1 MVIYNCFLCNFTTN
15 IKTNYNTHLNTKK
28 HNNNEQIHQASK
40 KEKSTKEHNSPK
52 KVAQKSTKLSQNV
65 NCDFCNL
72 KFKTKANMRRH
83 IKNYCKKMNESELI
97 VLDNKVNDIEY
108 ALKFQQNQHE
118 KEKKFLYKQIELLLG
133 KVGNTTIN
141 NTNNI
146 QLNNYG
152 NEDEIEKQAFYIAN
166 SFFSMLNK
174 PESITAIRLA
184 VSKHKDFWRKTLKYC
199 AEGNFLAMMEEY
211 VYMLKNCNSITS
223 TNETAELMQN
233 ILSVR
238 TSSVDVDLKNR
249 DSSYATQ
256 KMRAHYAVAYGEQK
270 MSTDAGSKRM
280 INIRDVFN
288 SPFRPFVLAST
299 SVGQEGLDFH
309 FYCRKIF
316 HWNLPHNAIDLE
328 QREGRINRFK
338 GLVIR
343 SKITDIVD
351 DDILLNAMSENSIS
365 IWNSIFEI
373 AKSLF
378 KEDKTGII
386 PFWYLDEGKNNLER
400 FVPIHKFS
408 KDQRKYEQLKVTLAL
423 YRMTFGQPRQEELIY
438 ALKNS
443 GLEDKDI
450 NKLRELLMI
459 NLSPMNRH

>member
-1 MVIYNCFLCNFTTN
+1 M
-15 IKTNYNTHLNTKK
+15 
-28 HNNNEQIHQASK
+28 
-40 KEKSTKEHNSPK
+40 
-52 KVAQKSTKLSQNV
+52 
-65 NCDFCNL
+65 
-72 KFKTKANMRRH
+72 
-83 IKNYCKKMNESELI
+83 
-97 VLDNKVNDIEY
+97 
-108 ALKFQQNQHE
+108 
-118 KEKKFLYKQIELLLG
+118 
-133 KVGNTTIN
+133 
-141 NTNNI
+141 
-146 QLNNYG
+146 
-152 NEDEIEKQAFYIAN
+152 
-166 SFFSMLNK
+166 
-174 PESITAIRLA
+174 
-184 VSKHKDFWRKTLKYC
+184 LKYC

-238 TSSVDVDLKNR
+238 TSSIDVDLKNR

-351 DDILLNAMSENSIS
+351 DDMLLKTMSENSIS